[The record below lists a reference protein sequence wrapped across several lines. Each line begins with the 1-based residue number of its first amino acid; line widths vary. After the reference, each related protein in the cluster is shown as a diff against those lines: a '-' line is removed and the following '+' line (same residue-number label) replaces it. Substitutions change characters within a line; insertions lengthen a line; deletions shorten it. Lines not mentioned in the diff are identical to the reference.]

1 MNAVDAKYGTHHNSV
16 LDIAAQIIEKGT
28 RMIRAYSNL
37 TYLENN
43 EDCNEI

>member
-1 MNAVDAKYGTHHNSV
+1 MNAVDAKYGTHHNSI
-16 LDIAAQIIEKGT
+16 LDIAQIIEKGT